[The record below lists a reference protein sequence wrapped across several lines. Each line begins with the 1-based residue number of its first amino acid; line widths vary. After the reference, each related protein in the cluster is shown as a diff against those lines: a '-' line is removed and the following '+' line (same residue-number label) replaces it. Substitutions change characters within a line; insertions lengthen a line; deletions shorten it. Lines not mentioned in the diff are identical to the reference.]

1 MLRTRT
7 ANNLA
12 NTLSTRFR
20 KYAKALLLLE
30 AVLEVHRRVLQAPH
44 SERFAPLVHWRGSV
58 TEAYSGLEF
67 HPGGLGTRISPEK
80 LVSDAAGDRAVANCV
95 VSIPPP
101 RAAIRLA
108 ERCDRCPPALA
119 AGTAARRRVVAKP
132 EHNIKRARRA
142 VFRHTA
148 AGCSTTGTSFR
159 LNPSA
164 WLVRGALWR
173 VASWRRRRVACR
185 CQAVRY
191 FWREC

>member
-67 HPGGLGTRISPEK
+67 HPGAGNAHFPGKARFGRCWRSCRRKLCGVHPTTTGGNPARGTVRPLPAGTRCWYSG
-80 LVSDAAGDRAVANCV
+80 SAA
-95 VSIPPP
+95 S
-101 RAAIRLA
+101 
-108 ERCDRCPPALA
+108 
-119 AGTAARRRVVAKP
+119 RR
-132 EHNIKRARRA
+132 
-142 VFRHTA
+142 
-148 AGCSTTGTSFR
+148 
-159 LNPSA
+159 
-164 WLVRGALWR
+164 
-173 VASWRRRRVACR
+173 
-185 CQAVRY
+185 
-191 FWREC
+191 